1 MLTIGVI
8 MAPVFHTWYKV
19 LDKYVVGVG
28 KKTVFKKIVAD
39 QILATPILYAA
50 FFFGCGMLEGKG
62 VSGSIQEIKD
72 KLLIV
77 YLVDFCVWPAA
88 QYINFNYLPTEY
100 RVLYVSCVTLA
111 WNMFLSF
118 MKH

>member
-1 MLTIGVI
+1 MLWLLLSTCLPVFKFSVVRFTGRMLTIGVI

-50 FFFGCGMLEGKG
+50 FFFGL
-62 VSGSIQEIKD
+62 
-72 KLLIV
+72 
-77 YLVDFCVWPAA
+77 YLH
-88 QYINFNYLPTEY
+88 
-100 RVLYVSCVTLA
+100 LYVWL
-111 WNMFLSF
+111 LS
-118 MKH
+118 